1 MVNRIKKIGK
11 EVELQKV
18 LRDLMVLKRHL
29 KLIHLKLVLQ

>member
-11 EVELQKV
+11 VVELQKV

-29 KLIHLKLVLQ
+29 KPIHLKLVLQ